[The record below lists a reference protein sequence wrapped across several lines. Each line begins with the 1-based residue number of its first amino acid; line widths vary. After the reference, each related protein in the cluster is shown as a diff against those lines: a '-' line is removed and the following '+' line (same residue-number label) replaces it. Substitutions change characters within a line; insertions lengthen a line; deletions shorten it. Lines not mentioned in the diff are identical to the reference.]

1 MSRCRISILYHTTA
15 VAAGPL
21 LMALLLGVPNVQAV
35 PGGRSPDE
43 SEAGA
48 PDVQEIA
55 EPESEERLPI
65 ERIEARP
72 LTAVDARSAALL
84 LSGET
89 GGDFEGAV
97 LWTSPGPAAGDEQVS
112 VQVFVEVD
120 GSGLLAGSAGSR
132 QTIEVFF
139 YVVNES
145 GDVVGHLAQSMVLDG
160 SKYVERVRETGL
172 RYVGDFKVA
181 RGLYSIRTLVRNRGT
196 MKYFL
201 ASRDFDLRFDE
212 SSAPILLPP
221 LVKERADV
229 WVIAG
234 EQSLLVPSIL
244 QGFSGMDVWPSAVPV
259 RRAGERIEM
268 VVGCSELTAGRNL
281 SARLV
286 DHSGSQL
293 FNLDLEIGAGVAAGS
308 DLTFYAAA
316 VVVAE
321 LPDGRYRLDIVVS
334 EDENGRS
341 VSQSLPVWIHDDGDS
356 IVWTDAVAELAV
368 EAAQEQPES
377 VDPTVGEQQ
386 ERALPE
392 AYVGPKIFT
401 DFEVDRWEPIAP
413 VTARPLRVVDAR
425 GAALLLSGQNGGQV
439 EGALIWSS
447 SGPPED
453 GDLVSVQILVE
464 VDGAGLLSGSDR
476 PRIPIE
482 IYGYLLDEKG
492 TVVGHLAEGV
502 LLDGGQPAAAVAS
515 KGLKFV
521 GEVRVQPGH
530 YSLRVLVRN
539 RESRKYY
546 LVRRDLDVRFDL
558 DSTLVL
564 LPPLVAEPDESWVF
578 AARPG
583 LEIDEVLGLF
593 PGMEAWPSAMPGWR
607 ADESLEMVI
616 GCSELIEGRHLS
628 ARLINKLG
636 SPVLDPDLEIGS
648 PVILDGG
655 LGFYRVSVAAPDVP
669 EGRYRFEMVV
679 TDADTGQSTTQS
691 LPVLIHG
698 VDTAFVWTDAV
709 APTETEPEMSSPAVV
724 ELTAEQQLGETMR
737 VAYVEAL
744 RLWSAGED
752 VAARRG
758 LAELER
764 PIEAAGLPRLWRR
777 LINLERATAVSIG
790 SNDPASLM
798 GVAFLHRDMFSWY
811 LARREMELA
820 RHSWQMV
827 AMVARIS
834 SSRDSWDGA
843 DEFSECVLL
852 DLATHLARTG
862 QMGPAREVLG
872 IAVQVAPDSVP
883 ALLGLGAFYERSGL
897 LREAVEEFKTLNKIS
912 PDHQEGR
919 LRLAVNRARL
929 GADKE
934 AEELFRSLLSPS
946 SLMWIRAVSYQELG
960 RLLLRNDRGKE
971 AEELVGAG
979 MLQIPENQHLP
990 ILMAHALDQGQR
1002 PRAATAVIEE
1012 LDARGLRHTTSPRY
1026 RYSQWPD
1033 LDRERVRLTLE
1044 DAEAAG
1050 VAALREVLP

>member
-1 MSRCRISILYHTTA
+1 
-15 VAAGPL
+15 
-21 LMALLLGVPNVQAV
+21 MALLFSVPGVHAV
-35 PGGRSPDE
+35 PGGRAPDE
-43 SEAGA
+43 SEIRA
-48 PDVQEIA
+48 PDVREIA
-55 EPESEERLPI
+55 EPESEEPLPI

-72 LTAVDARSAALL
+72 LTAVDARGAALL

-97 LWTSPGPAAGDEQVS
+97 LWTSGGPAAGDEKVS

-120 GSGLLAGSAGSR
+120 GGGLLAGSAGSR

-145 GDVVGHLAQSMVLDG
+145 GDVAGHLAQSMVLDG

-172 RYVGDFKVA
+172 RFVGDFQVA

-201 ASRDFDLRFDE
+201 ASRDFDIRFDA

-221 LVKERADV
+221 LVKEKKDV
-229 WVIAG
+229 WVTAG
-234 EQSLLVPSIL
+234 EQGLLVPSIL
-244 QGFSGMDVWPSAVPV
+244 QGISGMDVWPSAAPV
-259 RRAGERIEM
+259 ARAGDRIEM
-268 VVGCSELTAGRNL
+268 VVGCSELTSVRNL

-293 FNLDLEIGAGVAAGS
+293 LNLDLEIGAGIAASS
-308 DLTFYAAA
+308 DLTFYSAA

-321 LPDGRYRLDIVVS
+321 LPVGRYRLDIVVS
-334 EDENGRS
+334 EDEKGRS

-356 IVWTDAVAELAV
+356 IVWTDAVANLAA
-368 EAAQEQPES
+368 EAAQDEPES
-377 VDPTVGEQQ
+377 VDPTVEEQQ

-392 AYVGPKIFT
+392 AYVGPKTFT

-425 GAALLLSGQNGGQV
+425 GAALLLSGQKGGQV

-447 SGPPED
+447 SGPPEE

-464 VDGAGLLSGSDR
+464 VDGSGLLSGSEG
-476 PRIPIE
+476 PKIPIE
-482 IYGYLLDEKG
+482 IYGYLLDETG
-492 TVVGHLAEGV
+492 TVVGHLAEGI
-502 LLDGGQPAAAVAS
+502 LLDGGRPAAAVAS

-521 GEVRVQPGH
+521 GEIRVQPGH
-530 YSLRVLVRN
+530 YSLRILVRN
-539 RESRKYY
+539 RESRKFF
-546 LVRRDLDVRFDL
+546 LVRRNLDVRFDL
-558 DSTLVL
+558 ESNQVL

-578 AARPG
+578 AAKPG
-583 LEIDEVLGLF
+583 LEIDEVRGLF
-593 PGMEAWPSAMPGWR
+593 PGMTAWPSAMPGWR
-607 ADESLEMVI
+607 AEDSLEMVV

-628 ARLINKLG
+628 ARLINMFG
-636 SPVLDPDLEIGS
+636 SPILDPDLEIGP
-648 PVILDGG
+648 PVALDRG

-679 TDADTGQSTTQS
+679 TDADTGQSATQS

-698 VDTAFVWTDAV
+698 VDTAIVWTDAA
-709 APTETEPEMSSPAVV
+709 APIETDPEMSSPAVV
-724 ELTAEQQLGETMR
+724 EMTAEQQKGEAMR
-737 VAYVEAL
+737 DAYLEAL
-744 RLWSAGED
+744 RLWSAGEK
-752 VAARRG
+752 VAARRRM
-758 LAELER
+758 AELER
-764 PIEAAGLPRLWRR
+764 PIEAAGLPRLWRQ
-777 LINLERATAVSIG
+777 LINLERATAVLITRD
-790 SNDPASLM
+790 DPAGLM

-811 LARREMELA
+811 VARREMELA

-827 AMVARIS
+827 SAVARM
-834 SSRDSWDGA
+834 SRSRSSWDGA

-862 QMGPAREVLG
+862 LMRPAREVLD
-872 IAVQVAPDSVP
+872 IAVQVAPDSAT
-883 ALLGLGAFYERSGL
+883 ALLGLGALYERSGL
-897 LREAVEEFKTLNKIS
+897 LREAVEEFKTLNQIR

-919 LRLAVNRARL
+919 LRLAVNRSRL

-946 SLMWIRAVSYQELG
+946 SPKWIRAVAFQELG
-960 RLLLRNDRGKE
+960 RLLLRNGRGKE

-979 MLQIPENQHLP
+979 MLQIPDNQHLP

-1033 LDRERVRLTLE
+1033 LDRERVQLTLE

-1050 VAALREVLP
+1050 LAALREAL